1 MINSDNRLT
10 WFDYCFT
17 LWLRGGLVTVAG
29 KSVGGV
35 AERTKA
41 NKRDY
46 FCMQIINLIDQTN
59 HETHFKIM

>member
-17 LWLRGGLVTVAG
+17 PWLRSGVVTVAG
-29 KSVGGV
+29 KSVGSV
-35 AERTKA
+35 AERPKA

-46 FCMQIINLIDQTN
+46 FCMQIIN
-59 HETHFKIM
+59 